1 VVKCGLWHC
10 NHKKFGDLSLRSRW
24 SFCSICQ
31 VICGLRLLIK
41 PSPGRNVRPWR
52 TEPFIYLFPNPNIGK
67 TQGFTHSSREKSTAP
82 FTLHCEYVWY
92 LSTLSPL
99 ISYPA
104 LNEIVFNSV
113 MAWEAIK
120 VTHTHT
126 HMRWFAHKQT
136 TSPIQKPYCRVSA
149 DTSLLD
155 QKSIV
160 WNCHSSP

>member
-67 TQGFTHSSREKSTAP
+67 TQGLYSLLEREIHSSIHIALWVCLIP
-82 FTLHCEYVWY
+82 VHPL
-92 LSTLSPL
+92 LSSPIL
-99 ISYPA
+99 PSMKLFLTRWWLERP
-104 LNEIVFNSV
+104 LK
-113 MAWEAIK
+113 W
-120 VTHTHT
+120 HTHT